1 MQVNTPIQFLSG
13 TKSNKPKLI
22 LQKNDNVDYIVC
34 ESNEGCWGNG
44 ICDPILNIAKY
55 CYDGD
60 DCNYVKKFDTSSRW
74 INFCLLIKNKFF
86 HELQSKNLVDT
97 SLNIS

>member
-44 ICDPILNIAKY
+44 ICDPILNIAKHPRPIFLSF
-55 CYDGD
+55 
-60 DCNYVKKFDTSSRW
+60 N
-74 INFCLLIKNKFF
+74 
-86 HELQSKNLVDT
+86 SKLCK
-97 SLNIS
+97 